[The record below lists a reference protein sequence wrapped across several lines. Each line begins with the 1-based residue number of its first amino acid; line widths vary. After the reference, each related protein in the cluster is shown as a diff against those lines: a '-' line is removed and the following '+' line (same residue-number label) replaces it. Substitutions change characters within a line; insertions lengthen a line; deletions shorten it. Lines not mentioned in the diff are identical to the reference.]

1 MDYHWHMGIVT
12 SQQLTR
18 YYELYRD
25 TEVIFSK
32 EVIKTLHMDPRQV
45 YVKCTDSQWPCIINS
60 TSFLGAKII
69 IGSKGGAYARLSKE
83 KGTVNLRFCFSQGE
97 KQPISFFVSARVQ
110 EIVPYM
116 ESSDLAVVNLTYIQ
130 RPPDDLIELIG
141 RLLEANT
148 NALRRRDER
157 IPITE
162 ESLRKLSLAKADA
175 VIFIDNVPRHCIVRD
190 ISFSGAKILLLGVA
204 QFLNNKNA
212 VLRLEFYDPHEVIT
226 LPASIVKTDMAQGR
240 KDIIIVCL
248 QYDATKIPITYKLH
262 INNYLTGMRKSQ
274 LSTYHSAPV
283 TASAVSATPRGIGN
297 GSSQNANQQ
306 AQAKPMVPLS
316 ARMNAQEE
324 EVTVEDDDLPVF

>member
-1 MDYHWHMGIVT
+1 MGIVT

-116 ESSDLAVVNLTYIQ
+116 ESSDLAIVNLTYIQ

-212 VLRLEFYDPHEVIT
+212 VLRLEFYDPHEVIS

-297 GSSQNANQQ
+297 GNSQNANQQ
-306 AQAKPMVPLS
+306 AQSKPMVPLS
-316 ARMNAQEE
+316 ARMNTQEE